1 MEEPLPVVLLLFDL
15 VQEVMPKM
23 SNPLESFHLFREHF
37 RIILAS
43 NDKHSY
49 CAITDSIQ
57 VKAFFRLLYI
67 RATLKVNML
76 SKKTIWYHESSND
89 LFAST
94 MSMNRFSF
102 LSTFLT
108 FDDKVSRDERWKHD
122 KFS

>member
-1 MEEPLPVVLLLFDL
+1 
-15 VQEVMPKM
+15 M

-57 VKAFFRLLYI
+57 VKGFFRLLYI

-108 FDDKVSRDERWKHD
+108 FDDKVSRDERWKYD
-122 KFS
+122 NFS